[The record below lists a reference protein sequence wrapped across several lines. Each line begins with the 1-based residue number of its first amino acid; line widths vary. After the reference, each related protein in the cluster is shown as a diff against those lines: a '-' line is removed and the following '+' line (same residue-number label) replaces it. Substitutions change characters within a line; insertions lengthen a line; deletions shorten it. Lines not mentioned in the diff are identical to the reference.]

1 VEVHV
6 DVRGKSPE
14 RRARRHAEGMCG
26 RQLQQ
31 SAPSA
36 EPEPYGPARLEPRVV
51 LRQVRGPEGRR
62 RAVHVA
68 ELSKHT
74 GYAFVQIPAAAA
86 EEPRLE
92 TVLAHP
98 RRLSANAVG
107 VLGSRRDGPRVG
119 RPDEV
124 RVVAERPQRRR
135 RPRPLQPEIGVLAGL
150 LVGRAQQRG
159 DPKSARPPS
168 LERREQRPAAVVE
181 RALDVAGDYGD
192 RSHSPPDRRCPPS
205 EESATRKR
213 AALSS
218 AGTAYRLPSVCGI
231 CGFLAPSGQP
241 DPTFVEQ
248 MNAALVHRGPD
259 EGSVDAFGRCVLG
272 NRRLQIIDLVTGS
285 QPVENEAG
293 DIVCVFNGEVYN
305 FGELREE
312 LTRRGHEIRG
322 TGDTPVIPHLYEEHG
337 RRFVEHLSGM
347 FAVAVWDRGRE
358 RLVLAR
364 DRVGKKPLLWTR
376 LADGSL
382 AFASELKALLR
393 LPGLHVEV
401 DPDAIDAYLALQY
414 VPGGTGLVGIEKLPP
429 GHVLVAEGESV
440 RVERYA
446 RLEPSNSLLH
456 GAGEAGWLALVR
468 ERVETAV
475 RRRLISDV
483 PLGALLSG
491 GLDSSIV
498 VSLMA
503 RASFRPVRTFTVCF
517 GDERYD
523 ERRYARAVAE
533 RYGTEHEE
541 IVLEEDVAGTLP
553 RLAEAF
559 DEPLG
564 DDAALPLYL
573 VCEAARRHVTVALT
587 GDGGDESFAGYER
600 YVAHELAGR
609 LHFPGARAVARVLRS
624 VGKERRSTAVR
635 AARLLDAAAAQ
646 PGERYGRLME
656 VFPAELRTRLFEP
669 SFVPRP
675 VPAWQLLGP
684 PPRPGI
690 AGLQELDVQTYLP
703 GDLLLKADLASMAH
717 SLELR
722 SPLLDWDVLELG
734 ISLPPGLKTKGRRGK
749 EALRRAFAADLP
761 DEVANRGKTGFGVP
775 IGDWFRNELRDLAG
789 DVLLDSR
796 ARGRGQLRPQAVE
809 RLLSGHVSRRADHAH
824 RLWCL
829 LMLELWQ
836 RTHLDR

>member
-1 VEVHV
+1 
-6 DVRGKSPE
+6 
-14 RRARRHAEGMCG
+14 
-26 RQLQQ
+26 
-31 SAPSA
+31 
-36 EPEPYGPARLEPRVV
+36 
-51 LRQVRGPEGRR
+51 
-62 RAVHVA
+62 
-68 ELSKHT
+68 
-74 GYAFVQIPAAAA
+74 
-86 EEPRLE
+86 
-92 TVLAHP
+92 
-98 RRLSANAVG
+98 
-107 VLGSRRDGPRVG
+107 
-119 RPDEV
+119 
-124 RVVAERPQRRR
+124 
-135 RPRPLQPEIGVLAGL
+135 
-150 LVGRAQQRG
+150 
-159 DPKSARPPS
+159 
-168 LERREQRPAAVVE
+168 
-181 RALDVAGDYGD
+181 
-192 RSHSPPDRRCPPS
+192 
-205 EESATRKR
+205 
-213 AALSS
+213 
-218 AGTAYRLPSVCGI
+218 
-231 CGFLAPSGQP
+231 
-241 DPTFVEQ
+241 
-248 MNAALVHRGPD
+248 MNDTLVHRGPD

-293 DIVCVFNGEVYN
+293 DVVAVFNGEVYN
-305 FGELREE
+305 FPALREE
-312 LTRRGHEIRG
+312 LAARGHEIRG

-337 RRFVEHLSGM
+337 PGFAKHLSGM
-347 FAVAVWDRGRE
+347 FTVALWDRGRE

-364 DRVGKKPLLWTR
+364 DRVGKKPLLWTQ

-382 AFASELKALLR
+382 AFASELKALLL
-393 LPGLHVEV
+393 LPGLRVEV

-414 VPGGTGLVGIEKLPP
+414 VPGGTGLAGIEKLPP
-429 GHVLVAEGESV
+429 AHVLVAEGGSV

-446 RLEPSNSLLH
+446 RLEPLEDRS
-456 GAGEAGWLALVR
+456 EDEWLALVR
-468 ERVETAV
+468 ARVETAV

-491 GLDSSIV
+491 GIDSSIV

-503 RASFRPVRTFTVCF
+503 QASDRPIRTFTVCF

-523 ERRYARAVAE
+523 ERRYAQVVAE

-541 IVLEEDVAGTLP
+541 IVLQEDVAGTLP

-600 YVAHELAGR
+600 YIAHELAGR
-609 LHFPGARAVARVLRS
+609 LHFPGARAAARLLRS
-624 VGKERRSTAVR
+624 VGRERRSTAVR
-635 AARLLDAAAAQ
+635 AARLLEAAAAQ

-656 VFPAELRTRLFEP
+656 VFPAELRARLFEP

-703 GDLLLKADLASMAH
+703 GDLLLKADIASMAH

-734 ISLPPGLKTKGRRGK
+734 VSLPPGLKTKGRRGK

-761 DEVANRGKTGFGVP
+761 AEVASRGKTGFGVP
-775 IGDWFRNELRDLAG
+775 IGDWFRNELRDLTG

-796 ARGRGQLRPQAVE
+796 ARSRGQLRPKAVE
-809 RLLSGHVSRRADHAH
+809 RLLADHVAGRADHAH

-836 RTHLDR
+836 RTHVDR